1 MILNSKKTD
10 KEVANDKASKIMNGV
25 AIWCSFYRANP
36 HRFARDYLGITLKL
50 FQMILLYMMNASN
63 YFMYL
68 AARGQGE
75 LNIASSKIHKRR
87 N

>member
-1 MILNSKKTD
+1 MILNSKKTE
-10 KEVANDKASKIMNGV
+10 KEVANDKSAKIMNGV
-25 AIWCSFYRANP
+25 ATWCSFYRANP

-50 FQMILLYMMNASN
+50 FQMILLYMMNVSN

-75 LNIASSKIHKRR
+75 LNNTCLKYIKEK
-87 N
+87 